1 MAFRYLIAN
10 HDPAG
15 HWYFMPHHSDE
26 LIPTRASL
34 INRLKDWQDQSS
46 WQEFFDIYWKLI
58 YGVARKAGLTDAESQ
73 DVVQVTMASVA
84 KHMPT
89 FQYDP
94 AIGSF
99 KAWLLIKTRWCII
112 DQLRKRGRFAEHRHV
127 SDRPTGTGTVEK
139 IVDPA
144 GHALDVIWEAEWE
157 DNLVNAALAR
167 VKRHLDPQKYQIFD
181 CYVNKDWP
189 AEKVAGLFNVSVDQ
203 VYLIKHRLTES
214 IRSEVRR
221 LEKEMI

>member
-1 MAFRYLIAN
+1 MA
-10 HDPAG
+10 
-15 HWYFMPHHSDE
+15 HHSDE

-34 INRLKDWQDQSS
+34 INRLKNWQDQSS

-112 DQLRKRGRFAEHRHV
+112 DQFRKRGPFAEHRPI
-127 SDRPTGTGTVEK
+127 SSQTTGTGTVEK
-139 IVDPA
+139 VADPA
-144 GHALDVIWEAEWE
+144 GGALDAIWEAEWE
-157 DNLVNAALAR
+157 NNLVDAAIAK
-167 VKRHLDPQKYQIFD
+167 VKPGHDPLKWQIFD
-181 CYVNKDWP
+181 FYVNKGWP
-189 AEKVAGLFNVSVDQ
+189 PEKVAGRFGVSVDQ
-203 VYLIKHRLTES
+203 VYLIKHRVTET
-214 IRSEVRR
+214 IRAEVKR
-221 LEKEMI
+221 LERQMT